1 MTNKVK
7 GYYLLN
13 ILPNETEKEIL
24 FRLPLY
30 IEKKYRK
37 IKIKVNKDK
46 EVKLL
51 KIIILNIL
59 DNIKSYKDNFLSNIV
74 FLILYLFIVFLFLL
88 MIITTNYYNG
98 LLIIKKMVN
107 SGVGHLFM
115 LVIIFWHLEKILKI
129 KIFYELIVKKIKPI
143 EIFSLFFSAIILSS
157 LLFYGNLQTN
167 QVPFTVTDDYMLL
180 SIILFPTAVPII
192 EELIFR
198 RYIYRYLR
206 IHLDPVTAMFITAIL
221 FVGVH
226 NMFNLDLVLIIF
238 ISSIILSIIYELS
251 GNILLPI
258 IAHSLSNLAIIV
270 LKYTSI

>member
-30 IEKKYRK
+30 IEKKYNK
-37 IKIKVNKDK
+37 IKINVNKDK

-51 KIIILNIL
+51 KMIILNIL
-59 DNIKSYKDNFLSNIV
+59 ENIKSYKDNFLSNIF
-74 FLILYLFIVFLFLL
+74 FLILYLFIVLLFLL

-129 KIFYELIVKKIKPI
+129 KIFYELTVKIKPI

-180 SIILFPTAVPII
+180 SIILFPTAVPI
-192 EELIFR
+192 
-198 RYIYRYLR
+198 
-206 IHLDPVTAMFITAIL
+206 V
-221 FVGVH
+221 
-226 NMFNLDLVLIIF
+226 
-238 ISSIILSIIYELS
+238 
-251 GNILLPI
+251 
-258 IAHSLSNLAIIV
+258 
-270 LKYTSI
+270 